1 MISFSGRH
9 YPKSIILQC
18 VRWYVAYALSYRNIE
33 EMMAERGIHVD
44 HATLNRWV
52 LNYAPLLEQKARTY
66 KKKVDRSW
74 RMDETY
80 IKIKGKWR
88 YLYRAVDKYG
98 ATIEFMVTKRRD
110 RGAAKAFFRKAF
122 RQNRIPLSITIDK
135 SGANNAALEDF
146 NTVGILTGTRKFKV
160 RQEKY
165 LNNII
170 EQDHRHIKRITTP
183 MGGFRTMYTAARTL
197 AGIELMHMIKKNQLQ
212 FTKYID
218 QDLTPAEQFYRLA
231 TV

>member
-1 MISFSGRH
+1 
-9 YPKSIILQC
+9 
-18 VRWYVAYALSYRNIE
+18 
-33 EMMAERGIHVD
+33 MMAERGIHVD

-52 LNYAPLLEQKARTY
+52 LNYAPLLEQKARAY

-98 ATIEFMVTKRRD
+98 ATIEFMVTRRRD
-110 RGAAKAFFRKAF
+110 RGAAKNFFRKAF
-122 RQNRIPLSITIDK
+122 RQNRIPLTITIDK

-183 MGGFRTMYTAARTL
+183 MGGFRTM
-197 AGIELMHMIKKNQLQ
+197 
-212 FTKYID
+212 
-218 QDLTPAEQFYRLA
+218 
-231 TV
+231 